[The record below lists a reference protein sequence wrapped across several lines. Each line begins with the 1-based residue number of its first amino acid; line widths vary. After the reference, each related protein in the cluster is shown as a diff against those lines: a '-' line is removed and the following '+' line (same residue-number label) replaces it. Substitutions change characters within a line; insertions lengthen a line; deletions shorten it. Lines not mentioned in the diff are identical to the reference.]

1 MVHVSRFMSTPFA
14 WFKLTDNNWG
24 VRETAMNAE
33 SHPYGIFEEHPL
45 RVAVVDDE
53 DLPREYLVKVLREM
67 GIDVIAECADAEDAV
82 IKIEQLTP
90 DIAFLDICMP
100 GQSGLEVA
108 EALAESVHPP
118 LLIFVTAF
126 PSYAVE
132 SMKHQPFDYLLKPID
147 ITGLSRTINRA
158 QRMIM
163 RRRSQEKIAILQGP
177 NSPIQMFGRLPLWTK
192 NSIPMLKLN
201 SIECAVTRNRQVILR
216 YDGEDQRVSYSLI
229 QLESLLPNCEFMR
242 IHSSVLVR
250 LDSIES
256 FNYLGNRSYSVTLRS
271 GLTLPVGRNF
281 YIRLKARLGIQ
292 KELASP

>member
-147 ITGLSRTINRA
+147 HV
-158 QRMIM
+158 
-163 RRRSQEKIAILQGP
+163 
-177 NSPIQMFGRLPLWTK
+177 RLEVLVEQA
-192 NSIPMLKLN
+192 LEDRKLLDEVN
-201 SIECAVTRNRQVILR
+201 A